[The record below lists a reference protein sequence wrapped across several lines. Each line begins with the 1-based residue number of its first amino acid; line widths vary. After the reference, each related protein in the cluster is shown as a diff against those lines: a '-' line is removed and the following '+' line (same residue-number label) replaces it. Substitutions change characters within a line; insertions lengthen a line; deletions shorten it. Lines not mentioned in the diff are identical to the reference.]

1 MIGEYN
7 TYIDNKSLPKHESI
21 GKNGSFWLPK
31 GSKVGSV
38 DKPNLAKKDS
48 SKYSNVKSGKGLISD
63 NKAPAKEPI
72 IKKVPSSFAKTIL
85 SASQSKSTNST
96 NSEGKSSFLKQQV
109 NTSTVKLVSKPIVIK
124 QPKQLMHAAKSIANG
139 TNLKD
144 EFKLSLN
151 LNTVFKSSVSKD
163 PGERNQQQK
172 DANHGAK
179 NAKSFSVDSEK
190 IEILTHSDFE
200 QRTPPTNPSVAKIVN
215 FVSHAILPRLAYL
228 DKFSKKIL
236 RFALDLP
243 NGDKLGIRLEKSG
256 QAISLC
262 LIAPKSSLRDIFDFC
277 KNQIASELKSS
288 ENNDLSI
295 HVFTDYGEMD
305 RYFSKVA

>member
-1 MIGEYN
+1 MIEGFN
-7 TYIDNKSLPKHESI
+7 TFIDNKGLPKHESI

-38 DKPNLAKKDS
+38 DKPNLAKKNA
-48 SKYSNVKSGKGLISD
+48 SKCSNVKSEKGLISD
-63 NKAPAKEPI
+63 NKTLPKEPI

-85 SASQSKSTNST
+85 SASQSKSVNSK
-96 NSEGKSSFLKQQV
+96 NSEGKTTFLKQQV
-109 NTSTVKLVSKPIVIK
+109 NTSKVHLVNNPIIIK
-124 QPKQLMHAAKSIANG
+124 QPKQLMHAAKSIVNG
-139 TNLKD
+139 TNLKE

-151 LNTVFKSSVSKD
+151 LNTVFKSSVSRD
-163 PGERNQQQK
+163 PGKQNQQQK
-172 DANHGAK
+172 DGDHGAK
-179 NAKSFSVDSEK
+179 NANNYPVDIK
-190 IEILTHSDFE
+190 KEILTHSDFE
-200 QRTPPTNPSVAKIVN
+200 QRSSPSNLSVAKIVN
-215 FVSHAILPRLAYL
+215 FVSHAVLPRLAYL

-256 QAISLC
+256 QSISLC
-262 LIAPKSSLRDIFDFC
+262 LIAPKSGLRDLFNFC
-277 KNQIASELKSS
+277 KDQITSELKSS

-305 RYFSKVA
+305 KYFSKVA